1 MNMYECLDK
10 TDGKKLRSILN
21 LSVDLANEEHKLV
34 CTFRLPKGKRP
45 SRTREDIKVRRRKQ
59 QHSYYSFNPG

>member
-21 LSVDLANEEHKLV
+21 LSVDLANEEHQLV

-45 SRTREDIKVRRRKQ
+45 SRTREDIKVRRKT
-59 QHSYYSFNPG
+59 

>member
-21 LSVDLANEEHKLV
+21 LSVDLANEE
-34 CTFRLPKGKRP
+34 
-45 SRTREDIKVRRRKQ
+45 DIKVRRRKNNIAIIRLTLDN
-59 QHSYYSFNPG
+59 SNLGDYNGRPFLFMS